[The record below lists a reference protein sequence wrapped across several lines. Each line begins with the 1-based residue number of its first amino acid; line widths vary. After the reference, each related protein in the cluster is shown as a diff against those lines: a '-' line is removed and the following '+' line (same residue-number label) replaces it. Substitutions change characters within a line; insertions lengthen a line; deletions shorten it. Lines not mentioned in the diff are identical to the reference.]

1 MFVNLA
7 SFMGNPVSADCS
19 RSFIF
24 LWGTGLI
31 RFLDLTAYK
40 NHLMLNLINKLSN
53 FPWPILILE
62 SVAVIYLFDIE
73 SRALFQQRQPVIQS
87 CDLF

>member
-1 MFVNLA
+1 MTATSGRTLEYQTMIFFPEKDARFSKFKNMFVNLA

-53 FPWPILILE
+53 FP
-62 SVAVIYLFDIE
+62 F
-73 SRALFQQRQPVIQS
+73 
-87 CDLF
+87 